1 METRSRKR
9 AEGKSQRP
17 PAGVTSAATDKS
29 SSDGKKRARIEPP
42 PSAPAAPA
50 ATTTRRLT
58 RSSARME
65 PPAGASARQREEI
78 DKKGKRE
85 ATVDRVREQELERE
99 RERERDRREIP
110 SDYYDEEDSGED
122 DYADDGDDED
132 LGVRSHHYPPA
143 AFEGR
148 LREFAGYYDV
158 LPPSAS
164 QNGRMKEILARLRD
178 DGDYFSQTEALTE
191 LCNILSMATEN
202 SLAGFS
208 IESFVPLL
216 VGLLNREG
224 FPDVMLLAARALTH
238 LCDALPSSCSAV
250 VHHGAIPAFCARL
263 LTIEYMD
270 LAEQSLQALE
280 KISHRH
286 ASACLRGG
294 ALMAVLSYLDF
305 FSTGVKR
312 VALSTAANIC
322 KQLSSDT
329 IASAMETIPTLTGL
343 LSDNDTKVVE
353 NASFCL
359 ARIAEACAS
368 SPENLNKLS
377 SYSLVSQAANL
388 ISVTNSG
395 SARASLSSSTYT
407 VLIRLLSTCASS
419 SALST
424 KELLEMGISGIL
436 RDILASSGLVSQ
448 IAVPFS
454 SNRPPDQ
461 LYEIVSLVN
470 KLLPSL
476 PHKTISLPAT
486 HSIGATRSTRK
497 QIPRNSRENVVGT
510 SKTVAD
516 ISDHEK
522 LLRDKPELLVQFGA
536 DLFPVLVQVHGSSVN
551 SLVRHKCL
559 EGISKVL
566 YFGTEDMLKSL
577 LQGTNIPSFLAGVL
591 TGKDVEVLI
600 PALQMAEVLM
610 QKLPLTISKLFMKE
624 GVVHAVEML
633 ISSDSCLAVKES
645 ATMPPTLRRN
655 KRLPGGST
663 NEAIRIEGSKDSVSG
678 KGGSR
683 PSVGTSAIANVK
695 LDVSAY
701 ARHFKDAYFSADS
714 GVDAGATDSL
724 FKLKGLCIKLNGYLT
739 DPKSKSKG
747 KGKRTEFVAV
757 NNDQLSNIV
766 ADILREISEGDGVST
781 FEFVRSGVVES
792 LLNYFSGGALSK
804 ENLLKHHKQVLK
816 RLQLFVELSLP
827 VNYEGKE
834 TPLTTLVRKL
844 HDALASLEHFELV
857 LNHIPNSQS
866 ANTSISSVLNAL
878 SKPLKLRLCRAQGEK
893 SLRDHSSVLFMNPLA
908 SFADLE
914 DLLWSKVQTNETET
928 RCHSGEVQPGSTS
941 VSTPSQTIPAQ
952 AAESRPSTRSK
963 SLTVLGS
970 TTNAMDSAH
979 LKASKEKGKS
989 ISRNVI
995 DDFRGPETRS
1005 AARRKATMDSYS
1017 QMKQQ
1022 NGESSDEDE
1031 DHDFTP
1037 VEIGEAIP
1045 MEEDY
1050 SSEEDGEEDDE
1061 EDEIY
1066 LAERVHEAELGYP
1079 SYSSAFAS
1087 RTATTAAMTGHA
1099 STSAKGA
1106 IRSRDHRTVPNR
1118 RNANVCPRLNFF
1130 IGGKQLDRS
1139 STLYQAIMHHTV
1151 LDGYEQRYA
1160 GSDYSGYDSRRF
1172 WDEVYT
1178 ITYQSTDA
1186 TAKRD
1191 LTGTSKTYSTPKNTE
1206 HMSLLDSILQRKLPC
1221 DLDKSNST
1229 YKILLLLRIIEGLN
1243 RLAPSLRAQAS
1254 SDAFAE
1260 GKLTNLDE
1268 LKVNGP
1274 VVPQEEFLSNKLT
1287 PKLTRQM
1294 QDALALCSGSMPPWC
1309 QELTKAC
1316 PFLFPFETRRQ
1327 YFYSTALG
1335 LSRALQYFQQ
1345 QQSAENPNLVN
1356 YRGRNVVR
1364 LERQKVR
1371 VSRRRILDSAVK
1383 VMEMFCSGQKAV
1395 LEVEYFGEVGT
1406 GLGPTLEFYTLVSQE
1421 LQRSTLGM
1429 WRTNSSPKEVVE
1441 SDVLMPDAEEGHL
1454 SLSATKNN
1462 THRGHTEESGRF
1474 VQAPLGLFPRP
1485 FPSNTDCSNG
1495 SGFSK
1500 VRDNFCL
1507 LGRLMAKALQDG
1519 RLLDL
1524 PLSTAFYKLVLG
1536 QELDLHDIRSFDAQL
1551 GSTLQEMEALVHRK
1565 NFLESIPSDT
1575 KEAISNLSYR
1585 GARVEDLCIDFT
1597 LPGFPDYPLKP
1608 DGNNILVNIDNVEE
1622 YVSLVVDAT
1631 IKTGI
1636 MSQIEAFRTGF
1647 NQVLPLSS
1655 LQIFTENELDYLFC
1669 GVRNLWVAE
1678 TLTDYVKFDHGYT
1691 AQSPPILNLLEIM
1704 AEFTPSQ
1711 QQAFLQ
1717 FITGCPRLPP
1727 GGLGAL
1733 NPKLTVVRKNFSG
1746 AIGDP
1751 NSQRTMD
1758 AELPSVMT
1766 CANYLKLPP
1775 YSSKEVMR
1783 DRLLYAITEGQGSFD
1798 LS

>member
-9 AEGKSQRP
+9 AEAKSQRP
-17 PAGVTSAATDKS
+17 AAVNTSSAADKS
-29 SSDGKKRARIEPP
+29 SSDGKKRARVEPP
-42 PSAPAAPA
+42 QSTPSAPAP
-50 ATTTRRLT
+50 TPTRRLT

-65 PPAGASARQREEI
+65 SPAGASAAKKEEI

-85 ATVDRVREQELERE
+85 ATVDRVREQERE
-99 RERERDRREIP
+99 PDRREIL
-110 SDYYDEEDSGED
+110 SDYYEEEESGED

-148 LREFAGYYDV
+148 LREFTGYYDV
-158 LPPSAS
+158 MPPSAP
-164 QNGRMKEILARLRD
+164 QNGRMKEILSRLRD
-178 DGDYFSQTEALTE
+178 NGDDFSQTEALTE
-191 LCNILSMATEN
+191 LCNVLSMATEN

-208 IESFVPLL
+208 LESFVPVL
-216 VGLLNREG
+216 VGLLNREP

-286 ASACLRGG
+286 AAACLRGG

-322 KQLSSDT
+322 KQLSVDT

-436 RDILASSGLVSQ
+436 RDILAGSGLVSQ

-486 HSIGATRSTRK
+486 HSIGAIRSTRK
-497 QIPRNSRENVVGT
+497 QIGRNNRENVEGI

-516 ISDHEK
+516 VSDHEK
-522 LLRDKPELLVQFGA
+522 LLREKPELLVQFGA

-559 EGISKVL
+559 EGISKLL
-566 YFGTEDMLKSL
+566 YFSTEDMLKSL
-577 LQGTNIPSFLAGVL
+577 LQATNIPSFLAGVL
-591 TGKDVEVLI
+591 TGKDVEVLV
-600 PALQMAEVLM
+600 PALQMAEILM
-610 QKLPLTISKLFMKE
+610 QKLPGTISKLFTKE
-624 GVVHAVEML
+624 GVVHAVDML
-633 ISSDSCLAVKES
+633 ISSDSQSAVKES
-645 ATMPPTLRRN
+645 ATMLPTLRRN

-663 NEAIRIEGSKDSVSG
+663 NEAIRIEGSKDKMSG
-678 KGGSR
+678 KGGAR
-683 PSVGTSAIANVK
+683 PSVGTLTMTNVK
-695 LDVSAY
+695 LDISAY
-701 ARHFKDAYFSADS
+701 AKHFKDTYFSVDS

-724 FKLKGLCIKLNGYLT
+724 CKLKDLCKKLNGYLT

-747 KGKRTEFVAV
+747 RGKRTELVAV
-757 NNDQLSNIV
+757 NNDQLLSII
-766 ADILREISEGDGVST
+766 ADILTEISEGDGVST
-781 FEFVRSGVVES
+781 FEFVRSGLVET

-804 ENLLKHHKQVLK
+804 ENLSEVDLLKHHKQVLK
-816 RLQLFVELSLP
+816 RLQSFVELSLP
-827 VNYEGKE
+827 VNYEQRE
-834 TPLTTLVRKL
+834 TPLTSLVRKL

-857 LNHIPNSQS
+857 LNHIPNSHS
-866 ANTSISSVLNAL
+866 ANTSISAVLNAL

-908 SFADLE
+908 SCADLE
-914 DLLWSKVQTNETET
+914 DLLWSKVQRNETET
-928 RCHSGEVQPGSTS
+928 RCHSSEVQPCATSASTQ
-941 VSTPSQTIPAQ
+941 SQAIPAQ
-952 AAESRPSTRSK
+952 AAESRPSTRSR
-963 SLTVLGS
+963 SFIVLGS
-970 TTNAMDSAH
+970 STNAMDTSH
-979 LKASKEKGKS
+979 SKASREKGKS

-995 DDFRGPETRS
+995 DDVRGPQTRS
-1005 AARRKATMDSYS
+1005 AARRRASMESYS
-1017 QMKQQ
+1017 QTKQQ

-1045 MEEDY
+1045 MEDDY

-1061 EDEIY
+1061 DDEIY
-1066 LAERVHEAELGYP
+1066 LAERVYEAEFGHS
-1079 SYSSAFAS
+1079 SYASALASS
-1087 RTATTAAMTGHA
+1087 TAITAAMTGHA

-1106 IRSRDHRTVPNR
+1106 IGSRDHRTLPNHSK
-1118 RNANVCPRLNFF
+1118 ANVFPRLNFF

-1151 LDGYEQRYA
+1151 SDGYEPRYA
-1160 GSDYSGYDSRRF
+1160 GSDFPGYDSRRF

-1178 ITYQSTDA
+1178 ITYQSIAVT
-1186 TAKRD
+1186 TKRD
-1191 LTGTSKTYSTPKNTE
+1191 LTGTIKTYSTPKNTE
-1206 HMSLLDSILQRKLPC
+1206 YMSLIDSILQRKLPC
-1221 DLDKSNST
+1221 DLQKSDRT
-1229 YKILLLLRIIEGLN
+1229 YNILLLLRIVEGLN
-1243 RLAPSLRAQAS
+1243 CLAPSLRAQAS

-1260 GKLTNLDE
+1260 GKLTSLDQ

-1274 VVPQEEFLSNKLT
+1274 VVPQEEFSSKKLT

-1356 YRGRNVVR
+1356 NRGRNVVR

-1383 VMEMFCSGQKAV
+1383 VMDMFCSGQKAV
-1395 LEVEYFGEVGT
+1395 LEVEYLGEVGT
-1406 GLGPTLEFYTLVSQE
+1406 GLGPTLEFYTLVSHE

-1429 WRTNSSPKEVVE
+1429 WRTSSSPKEAVE
-1441 SDVLMPDAEEGHL
+1441 RDVLMPDAEEDNLSMSAAKNDGHQGY
-1454 SLSATKNN
+1454 TNQ
-1462 THRGHTEESGRF
+1462 SGWF
-1474 VQAPLGLFPRP
+1474 VQSPLGLFPRP
-1485 FPSNTDCSNG
+1485 YCSNMDSSNE

-1500 VRDNFCL
+1500 VRDKFCL

-1536 QELDLHDIRSFDAQL
+1536 QELDLHDIRSFDLQL
-1551 GSTLQEMEALVHRK
+1551 GQTLQEMEALVDRK
-1565 NFLESIPSDT
+1565 KFLESILGD
-1575 KEAISNLSYR
+1575 KEEAISNLSYR
-1585 GARVEDLCIDFT
+1585 GARIEDLCIDFT
-1597 LPGFPDYPLKP
+1597 LPGYPDYPLKP
-1608 DGNNILVNIDNVEE
+1608 GGNNILVNIDNMEE

-1631 IKTGI
+1631 IKIGV
-1636 MSQIEAFRTGF
+1636 MSQLEAFRTGF

-1678 TLTDYVKFDHGYT
+1678 TLTDHIKFDHGYT
-1691 AQSPPILNLLEIM
+1691 AQSSPILNLLEIM
-1704 AEFTPSQ
+1704 VEFTPTQ

-1746 AIGDP
+1746 ATGDP
-1751 NSQRTMD
+1751 NSEKTMD